1 MRRGIAAKRLG
12 TAKFSS
18 LANAREHFL
27 HGADHGS
34 TTWTSMRDVG
44 ASGAPAKVASRGV
57 DFEHVSR
64 IDQNFLIWD
73 VMRRREGVI
82 TDGRSRF

>member
-34 TTWTSMRDVG
+34 TTWTSTRDVG
-44 ASGAPAKVASRGV
+44 PRVRLQRLHLEVSILSTSRESAK
-57 DFEHVSR
+57 H
-64 IDQNFLIWD
+64 FLIW
-73 VMRRREGVI
+73 I
-82 TDGRSRF
+82 